1 MADADREAVVEP
13 YATLADLSALRREI
27 QRDVK
32 EAIRE
37 IQVDIR
43 TELLGLRSDRKS
55 SQQWLVTTL
64 ISVSSTLVA
73 AYAMLHH

>member
-1 MADADREAVVEP
+1 MEP

-37 IQVDIR
+37 IQTDIR
-43 TELLGLRSDRKS
+43 TELVGMRSDRKT

-64 ISVSSTLVA
+64 ISISSTLLA
-73 AYAMLHH
+73 AYAMLHPGH